1 MFKFLFK
8 RWKPKP
14 PTAGQLQRAKKL
26 GIKSAAEMSRK
37 SLDAIIAEAERK
49 RAGVNK

>member
-14 PTAGQLQRAKKL
+14 PTEGQLRRAKKL

-37 SLDAIIAEAERK
+37 TLEAMIAEAERK
-49 RAGVNK
+49 RRGAG